1 MKKEYMKPHME
12 VVELQSNVEML
23 AGSGDS
29 RVYESLQEDTVDD
42 GW

>member
-1 MKKEYMKPHME
+1 MKKNYVKPLME
-12 VVELQSNVEML
+12 VVELQNQIAML

-29 RVYESLQEDTVDD
+29 RVYESLQEDTVDE

>member
-1 MKKEYMKPHME
+1 MKKEYMKPQMD
-12 VVELQSNVEML
+12 VVELQSQLAML
-23 AGSGDS
+23 AGSTES